1 MKTGK
6 YVKTKEREA
15 VHRRAVDI
23 PVEERRHPQK
33 KGKRKNQY
41 VSLIVVLAVI
51 LLLLIALVFILSGF
65 NSKSPNNRNHESLGK
80 DILPAQSEQIPV
92 AEDNPAEITASDEV
106 VEEANPLLGIWDMDG
121 VTSYE
126 FVDEQTGKLLLPS
139 SEYEF
144 SYKTDG
150 DVLTIDFADERAR
163 DAVYQF
169 SVQGDTMA
177 LTGGT
182 VTTQDSYTLT
192 RRN

>member
-6 YVKTKEREA
+6 YVKVKERDA
-15 VHRRAVDI
+15 GHKRAVDMHA
-23 PVEERRHPQK
+23 EERRYPQK
-33 KGKRKNQY
+33 KGKRKNQH

-51 LLLLIALVFILSGF
+51 LLLLVALVFILSGF
-65 NSKSPNNRNHESLGK
+65 NSQSPNNRNNESLGT
-80 DILPAQSEQIPV
+80 DTLPAQSEQIPA
-92 AEDNPAEITASDEV
+92 AEDNHAEITASDEV
-106 VEEANPLLGIWDMDG
+106 VKEAHPLLGIWDMDG
-121 VTSYE
+121 VTAYE

-144 SYKTDG
+144 CYKTDG
-150 DVLTIDFADERAR
+150 DVLTIDFVDEKAR

-182 VTTQDSYTLT
+182 ATTQDSYTLT